1 MVRVWLE
8 ATQDNKGERE
18 KKHTF
23 ICQNKRDSHP
33 NIWQA
38 ADPPPAETTEGGVN
52 CLIRCWGWGQGGGG
66 GGQRGISWVLCS
78 SIRPNNREQA
88 SCAPRSA
95 GDKHSSFLLRRKSA
109 AHSHTSNPAPSP
121 KVIDRP
127 HHSETRLIIH
137 PHWQFISALVLI
149 FHY

>member
-38 ADPPPAETTEGGVN
+38 ADPP
-52 CLIRCWGWGQGGGG
+52 
-66 GGQRGISWVLCS
+66 
-78 SIRPNNREQA
+78 
-88 SCAPRSA
+88 
-95 GDKHSSFLLRRKSA
+95 LLRPQR
-109 AHSHTSNPAPSP
+109 
-121 KVIDRP
+121 V
-127 HHSETRLIIH
+127 ELI
-137 PHWQFISALVLI
+137 A
-149 FHY
+149 